1 MNFKF
6 MNTSQIWTNL
16 GHNSGQLQT
25 IMAFIG
31 ILLAVF
37 ALIYARKQIALS
49 QAQREFEI
57 KLNLLEIAQKILKR
71 IKDTQGKFDTFS
83 NKILATFDVDP
94 DMTINDS
101 GITVKETLS
110 LHNELLAN
118 PKKLAS
124 DVITSI
130 NNSKTKISIK
140 ILEEYLKTL
149 IIIENS
155 LYKAEEAIEEEM
167 KLMNELNEAFLEE
180 QKIQKNKKP
189 HQ

>member
-1 MNFKF
+1 M
-6 MNTSQIWTNL
+6 
-16 GHNSGQLQT
+16 
-25 IMAFIG
+25 
-31 ILLAVF
+31 
-37 ALIYARKQIALS
+37 
-49 QAQREFEI
+49 
-57 KLNLLEIAQKILKR
+57 
-71 IKDTQGKFDTFS
+71 
-83 NKILATFDVDP
+83 ATFDVDP

-140 ILEEYLKTL
+140 TLEEYLKTL

-180 QKIQKNKKP
+180 QEIQKNKKP
-189 HQ
+189 H